1 MKFQNS
7 SERGYQGINIY
18 YLLPFKDRS
27 HFLSEPSAEMKI
39 EIPKIGA
46 RRFKL
51 LQNLLF
57 LCFYAFRV
65 TGNHV
70 CNHLEGYFNRNSN
83 MLLKDFNEIS
93 IGFGTTSVC
102 RIHTPPSR
110 GRWSPKMLGIDSPEC
125 VDISR
130 YPVFCLTPNNLEVTR
145 DFRIHFFI

>member
-1 MKFQNS
+1 MSSNLKFQNS

-93 IGFGTTSVC
+93 IGFGYDLCLPHPYPTLPWSV
-102 RIHTPPSR
+102 
-110 GRWSPKMLGIDSPEC
+110 
-125 VDISR
+125 
-130 YPVFCLTPNNLEVTR
+130 VTKNAR
-145 DFRIHFFI
+145 NRFS